1 MSSDLHRLVRSTY
14 TRAMR
19 RHAGNADAFDEA
31 VSVLRR
37 ELPSLPHV
45 RIRRMAALMLAQE
58 PDITDDVPLEEMLL
72 SEVP

>member
-31 VSVLRR
+31 VNVLRR
-37 ELPSLPHV
+37 ELPSLPLA
-45 RIRRMAALMLAQE
+45 RIRRTVALMLAQE
-58 PDITDDVPLEEMLL
+58 PDMAEDTPLEQVLM
-72 SEVP
+72 SETP